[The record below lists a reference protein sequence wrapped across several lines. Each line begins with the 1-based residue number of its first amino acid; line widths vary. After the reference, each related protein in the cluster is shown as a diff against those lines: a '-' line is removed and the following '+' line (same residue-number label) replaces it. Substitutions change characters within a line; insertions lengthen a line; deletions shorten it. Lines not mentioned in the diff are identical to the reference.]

1 MKNIPF
7 PRPHPQN
14 LWPFFLSLFS
24 PFFFSLSLVSLS
36 CFLIFFFGAI
46 MRRKYYA
53 ASMYSEKS
61 ATSAKSSR
69 SFLSMSAFDKRTLW
83 KNIKNWIP
91 ARRVQDADSIGSSNS
106 SYSSRLIKRFF
117 FSTSSEPPSP
127 TSESIHH
134 HQQSSKQPAAADE
147 NTKDEATPPQQQGI
161 LLNREDSD
169 EVIRRR
175 ERRRYLMMQR
185 RRQQQQQQHEQ
196 MMTMDDDDDG
206 EQIRVT
212 FQEPSPVPRFRNELP
227 APPPSPPYL
236 QILQGDSG
244 HSVITDD
251 DNPIIFTR
259 MSSRAPFIPH
269 HKTPKLSFCSP
280 LKRGQTLTFSL
291 YNAVPDDYVIVYKFL
306 TSNAAL
312 TSAKRRH
319 STSSSSSISAAPI
332 DQKSWLSSTGSRIMG
347 GGSSSSLMERYFVRP
362 SAGRIVDADRADIM
376 LFLNQ
381 VPELSPGD
389 VLKDNILVRWAV
401 VQRNTKVDTWVQ
413 SLNESTRRKWLEMLV
428 EEWPDQVVVRE
439 TRLRIR
445 FL

>member
-1 MKNIPF
+1 
-7 PRPHPQN
+7 
-14 LWPFFLSLFS
+14 
-24 PFFFSLSLVSLS
+24 
-36 CFLIFFFGAI
+36 

-196 MMTMDDDDDG
+196 MTTMDDDDDG

-251 DNPIIFTR
+251 DNPTIFTR

>member
-1 MKNIPF
+1 
-7 PRPHPQN
+7 
-14 LWPFFLSLFS
+14 
-24 PFFFSLSLVSLS
+24 
-36 CFLIFFFGAI
+36 

-196 MMTMDDDDDG
+196 MTTMDDDDDG

-251 DNPIIFTR
+251 DNPTIFTR

-332 DQKSWLSSTGSRIMG
+332 GQKSWLSSTGSRIMG